1 MALRFALLRDYQ
13 RGDPSSFRSR
23 TQFEVFFIDLD
34 TEEELVRYLR
44 RPEVSQF
51 SQGVLVPLRDTVM
64 LVRDRFRFSPPIARD
79 SPWIRHQT
87 SIYLRY
93 LGYIRQT
100 IAPDV
105 SLPCGKRVPTP
116 SVASLLYMMRL
127 IRRFGFAGDD
137 VAVIAE
143 HADDDLLIVFN
154 HAHETIF
161 AMAARLADVPPKYAA
176 TLSEIQM
183 APASGILS
191 NGPLLSVQVT
201 NLDHA
206 PGADFPSSLDPLP
219 SVSEEDSA
227 VL

>member
-1 MALRFALLRDYQ
+1 
-13 RGDPSSFRSR
+13 
-23 TQFEVFFIDLD
+23 
-34 TEEELVRYLR
+34 
-44 RPEVSQF
+44 
-51 SQGVLVPLRDTVM
+51 
-64 LVRDRFRFSPPIARD
+64 
-79 SPWIRHQT
+79 
-87 SIYLRY
+87 
-93 LGYIRQT
+93 
-100 IAPDV
+100 
-105 SLPCGKRVPTP
+105 
-116 SVASLLYMMRL
+116 MMHL